1 MKKPELTDEQVEKEI
16 ERLLESPHVK
26 LAKKEERVRLRRRK
40 YLYQLRCYEKKGK
53 ELAESG
59 ITFEVLEAMLKDSE
73 EEV

>member
-16 ERLLESPHVK
+16 ERLKESPFVK
-26 LAKKEERVRLRRRK
+26 LCLKEERVRLRRRK

-59 ITFEVLEAMLKDSE
+59 LTLEILEAMAKDCE
-73 EEV
+73 GDI